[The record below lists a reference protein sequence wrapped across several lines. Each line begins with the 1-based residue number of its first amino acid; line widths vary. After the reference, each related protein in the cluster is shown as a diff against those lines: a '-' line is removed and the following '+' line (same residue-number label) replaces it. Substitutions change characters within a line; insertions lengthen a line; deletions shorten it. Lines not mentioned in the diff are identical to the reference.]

1 MNGFP
6 LVGGRWNLD
15 RPGRAAL
22 SHFSATGGGKTPL
35 EPKRN
40 FGGLSPEANRRA
52 EKHVASR
59 PKETGWPIWRAIGQR
74 AGELDRVS
82 ASPTIFGLW
91 QGHIGGNIDTRQAF
105 GGSASFARL
114 GYAQQADKHS
124 FADEEHPRD
133 RDCRLQVGR
142 SLRPARSSEALY
154 LHPRPKKIN
163 PPRRLTDRRGHR
175 DPHPKRPTEVPD
187 HGKRKQSSKLG
198 CPRKD
203 CRSDS

>member
-1 MNGFP
+1 MAVKRLWNLSAISGD
-6 LVGGRWNLD
+6 LVQKPIDERRNMWLVDRKKLAGPFGGR
-15 RPGRAAL
+15 
-22 SHFSATGGGKTPL
+22 SARGQASLTGCQP
-35 EPKRN
+35 
-40 FGGLSPEANRRA
+40 
-52 EKHVASR
+52 V
-59 PKETGWPIWRAIGQR
+59 
-74 AGELDRVS
+74 
-82 ASPTIFGLW
+82 TIFGLW
-91 QGHIGGNIDTRQAF
+91 RGHIGRNIDTRQAF